1 MLNLTHLL
9 QYVIEF
15 NEPVDLFDVIYQLK
29 IQTRTDF
36 KSDQKKIIICS
47 LNPIPVYGEDP
58 NHISNRF
65 SNNKFISNYGN
76 AWVNHHVRL
85 TNFERGFRDEE
96 EKLKE
101 YWIEEHEGTIDGFY
115 EHYNNI
121 IELVNEFEKAC
132 DNIELTVEEINL
144 MNHIKNFPAIKSNIK
159 FIGWKDAWVCD

>member
-1 MLNLTHLL
+1 MLSLDHLL

-29 IQTRTDF
+29 IQTRNDF
-36 KSDQKKIIICS
+36 KGDTSKIIICS
-47 LNPIPVYGEDP
+47 LSPYTTYGQDP

-65 SNNKFISNYGN
+65 FNSKFISNHAN

-85 TNFERGFRDEE
+85 TNFERIFRDREDE
-96 EKLKE
+96 FKE
-101 YWIEEHEGTIDGFY
+101 NWIEKHNGIIDGFY

-121 IELVNEFEKAC
+121 IELSNEFEKAC

-144 MNHIKNFPAIKSNIK
+144 INHIKNFPAIKSNIK
-159 FIGWKDAWVCD
+159 FIGWKDAWVCN